1 MSFTLSSV
9 RKLQHTYESLGRDR
23 RIIDQLSTHDKAEI
37 QRIFAIEK
45 QLKQG
50 RPVMNIWGRSK
61 NPPRLA

>member
-9 RKLQHTYESLGRDR
+9 RKLQNAYESLGRDQ

-50 RPVMNIWGRSK
+50 RKVIK
-61 NPPRLA
+61 ILPPSQYMG